1 MTLLLKGI
9 IVIMAVLTFAQA
21 VLFLKAKDGK
31 ESKRDTQYT
40 YAIIAI
46 TSLMLLGSLFVAGK
60 TGYAQR
66 NQIKSGL
73 KTQLMI

>member
-9 IVIMAVLTFAQA
+9 IVLMAILTFAQA
-21 VLFLKAKDGK
+21 VLYLKAKDGK
-31 ESKRDTQYT
+31 ESERDTQYT

-46 TSLMLLGSLFVAGK
+46 TGLMMLGALFFAGK
-60 TGYAQR
+60 VGYAKR